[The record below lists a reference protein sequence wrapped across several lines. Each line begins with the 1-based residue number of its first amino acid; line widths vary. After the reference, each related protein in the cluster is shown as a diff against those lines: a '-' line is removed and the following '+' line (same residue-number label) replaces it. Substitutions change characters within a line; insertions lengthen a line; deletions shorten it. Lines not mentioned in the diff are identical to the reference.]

1 MKIILTGSNG
11 LLGQKIADL
20 ALQNSDVQLHCLSKG
35 EDRYKASTANYH
47 YHNIDLGN
55 LSRVQNLLTDIK
67 PDAVIHSAAVTNVDF
82 CENNKEQCQIIN
94 VESPLSIAQYCADN
108 SCHFTFLSTDFIFD
122 GTKDA
127 LYTETDEANPL
138 SVYGQSKLDAELELQ
153 KIKGL
158 NCSILRTCLV
168 FGQAKA
174 LTRSNIALWAI
185 GALKKGDPL
194 KIVNDQF
201 RTPTLAEDLAD
212 AVLKFTLEKISGTF
226 NVSGPDYVSII
237 DLIETIAT
245 VFDLSMDNVE
255 SLSSQELNQP
265 ANRPPK
271 TGFNLSKTQS
281 KIDYKPRSLSDAMT
295 VLRNQLD
302 EVN

>member
-11 LLGQKIADL
+11 LLGQKVADL
-20 ALQNSDVQLHCLSKG
+20 ALRNFDIELHCFSKG
-35 EDRYKASTANYH
+35 EDRYASAASNYQ
-47 YHNIDLGN
+47 YYNVDLGN
-55 LSRVQNLLTDIK
+55 LSEVEKLLATIK

-82 CENNKEQCQIIN
+82 CENNRDICQSIN
-94 VESPLSIAQYCADN
+94 IDSPLSIAKFCAAN
-108 SCHFTFLSTDFIFD
+108 NCHLTFLSTDFIFD
-122 GTKDA
+122 GTKND
-127 LYTETDEANPL
+127 LYTEEDAANPL
-138 SVYGQSKLDAELELQ
+138 SVYGQSKLDAENGLK
-153 KIKGL
+153 KIEGL

-174 LTRSNIALWAI
+174 LTRSNIALWAV

-212 AVLKFTLEKISGTF
+212 AVLAFTLGKIDGTF

-237 DLIETIAT
+237 NLIEKVAK
-245 VFDLSMDNVE
+245 VFDLSMKNVE
-255 SLSSQELNQP
+255 SLSSVELNQP

-271 TGFNLSKTQS
+271 TGFDLSKTKSAINYQ
-281 KIDYKPRSLSDAMT
+281 PRSLEEALR
-295 VLRNQLD
+295 VLRNQL
-302 EVN
+302 EA